1 MQKKNKIY
9 LEEEDPD
16 SEMLHDV
23 SAKKKKKVI
32 KRGTIFD
39 EIIKRKGHIEMAP
52 DSDCASLKSEKPK
65 RIRQRSTI
73 MPIFLKKIKER
84 RQMEE
89 GLYEEEGA
97 CFISV
102 SGSVTSCDQK
112 GTLSDDVISAFDRLS
127 SCGIAQLNFEKRLIW
142 RDGARCKIVRFL
154 YRVSQFF
161 FNSNRN
167 AIWSSLKRR
176 KFEYHATFRFL

>member
-16 SEMLHDV
+16 SEMLDDV
-23 SAKKKKKVI
+23 AKKKKKVI

-97 CFISV
+97 RFISV
-102 SGSVTSCDQK
+102 SGSVIKKANCQMTSYPLLTGFQ
-112 GTLSDDVISAFDRLS
+112 VV
-127 SCGIAQLNFEKRLIW
+127 E
-142 RDGARCKIVRFL
+142 
-154 YRVSQFF
+154 
-161 FNSNRN
+161 
-167 AIWSSLKRR
+167 
-176 KFEYHATFRFL
+176 